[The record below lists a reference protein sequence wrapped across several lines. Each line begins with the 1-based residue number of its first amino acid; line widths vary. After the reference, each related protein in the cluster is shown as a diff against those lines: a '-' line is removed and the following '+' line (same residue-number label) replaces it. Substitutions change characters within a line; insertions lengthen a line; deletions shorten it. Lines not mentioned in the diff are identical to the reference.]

1 MGLFG
6 LFKPFGGGLSDGPS
20 IGSGKSI
27 LNLFNDD
34 DKGDKINEY
43 RNEAEEYVEKGK
55 HIYEKSKKKLE
66 QVSRQTERCLRDHM
80 DFKQRVSDELSG
92 STAAVIKE
100 FRSFDIESR
109 IKLPSVPRGDSSGF
123 SLPNLIFDRSGIKSV
138 SGIKSM
144 FPQGPDPFM
153 SLLTHYFT
161 EKDYEKAR
169 EARRKARDY
178 YDNVLEF
185 QESVRLQCEKMK
197 ELQVFIGQER
207 HVLESLMEKIR
218 LMVGKLQSAMHRDSF
233 TQEEADYLQSITS
246 IIENMQQSI
255 SEDFL
260 TDSGEVTQRYRH
272 SLEQMEKLDQLL
284 PGVPMIPGKSIG
296 DLLRFLNKIERL
308 KEY

>member
-1 MGLFG
+1 MGFFGLFG
-6 LFKPFGGGLSDGPS
+6 PFGGGFSDGPS
-20 IGSGKSI
+20 IGSGKGI

-34 DKGDKINEY
+34 DKGDKINEC
-43 RNEAEEYVEKGK
+43 RSEAEEYVEKGK
-55 HIYEKSKKKLE
+55 RIYEKSKEKLE
-66 QVSRQTERCLRDHM
+66 QTSRQTERCLRDHI

-100 FRSFDIESR
+100 FKLFDIESR
-109 IKLPSVPRGDSSGF
+109 IELPSVPRGDLSGF
-123 SLPNLIFDRSGIKSV
+123 SLPKLIFDKSGINS
-138 SGIKSM
+138 IY
-144 FPQGPDPFM
+144 PQGPDLFM

-197 ELQVFIGQER
+197 ELQAFIGQER
-207 HVLESLMEKIR
+207 HVWESLMEKVR
-218 LMVGKLQSAMHRDSF
+218 LMVGKSQSAMHRDSF

-260 TDSGEVTQRYRH
+260 TDSGKVTQRYCN
-272 SLEQMEKLDQLL
+272 SLEQMKKLNQRL
-284 PGVPMIPGKSIG
+284 PEAPMIPGKSIG
-296 DLLRFLNKIERL
+296 DLLRFLNKIEGV
-308 KEY
+308 KKY

>member
-27 LNLFNDD
+27 LNLLNDD
-34 DKGDKINEY
+34 DKGNKINEC
-43 RNEAEEYVEKGK
+43 RSEAEEYVEKGK
-55 HIYEKSKKKLE
+55 RIYEKSKEKLE
-66 QVSRQTERCLRDHM
+66 QASRQTERCLRDHM
-80 DFKQRVSDELSG
+80 DFKQRVADELSG

-109 IKLPSVPRGDSSGF
+109 IKLPSVPRGDSSGV
-123 SLPNLIFDRSGIKSV
+123 SMPNFIFDRFGIN
-138 SGIKSM
+138 SM

-153 SLLTHYFT
+153 SLLTRYFT

-233 TQEEADYLQSITS
+233 TQEEADYLQRITS